1 MTQERRLKAYEV
13 QVPIRA
19 GQNEVWEA
27 VTKPPMLRRWFGWDY
42 VGLDAEIQQI
52 FVKAVTK
59 VARAKRM
66 SWADGSYLEITG
78 DASGSVVRAVRE
90 GPAATGPEQFDAI
103 EEGWKAFLV
112 QLRFL
117 LEHDPQGVRRTIYL
131 TGESTGQETLGLVD
145 AEWQRVGSR
154 VAWTV
159 DADAHLVVAAG
170 NRPLDSSWPGRQ
182 QITVSTY
189 ALSDAEFEACR
200 DNWAKRWAAAAD
212 DVAVTIA
219 GSPDPA
225 G

>member
-1 MTQERRLKAYEV
+1 VTQERRLKAYEV
-13 QVPIRA
+13 QMPIGA
-19 GQNEVWEA
+19 GRDKVWEA
-27 VTKPPMLRRWFGWDY
+27 VTKPAVLRRWFGWDY

-66 SWADGSYLEITG
+66 SWADGSYVEITG
-78 DASGSVVRAVRE
+78 DAGSSVVRAVRE
-90 GPAATGPEQFDAI
+90 GPEPTGPDQFDAI

-117 LEHDPQGVRRTIYL
+117 LEHNPQGVRRTIYL
-131 TGESTGQETLGLVD
+131 TGESTGQAALGLVD
-145 AEWQRVGSR
+145 GEWQRVGSR

-159 DADAHLVVAAG
+159 DPDAHLVVAAG
-170 NRPLDSSWPGRQ
+170 NRPVDSSWPGRQ

-189 ALSDAEFEACR
+189 ALSDGEFEACR
-200 DNWAKRWAAAAD
+200 DNWAKRWSAIAD
-212 DVAVTIA
+212 DATVTIA

-225 G
+225 A